1 MKILKFG
8 GKSVATIERF
18 NSVADIISDKQNSI
32 VVFPAIPEIT
42 YSLEEIA
49 NYFYKK
55 NTEGASEIINKLK
68 KYLLNFVSDIYT
80 DTDRKNKVNRYVD
93 DQIEYI
99 RSFSKELFTLFEEK
113 VLMAQGEQISSYLF
127 IELLRE
133 RRINCMEIPALEF
146 MKIDKNAEPD
156 MEFIKNTLISLLA
169 EKPSQLYITQGYI
182 CRNVYGEI
190 DDFRKGGNDYTAT
203 LIGAAIVAEEI
214 QIWTNTDGIHVMD
227 TSVINDSPIIEDLS
241 FDEAAE
247 LAYFGDK
254 VLHPTSVLPAKLANI
269 PVRIVS
275 ILSPEAK
282 GTLICDDTVKG
293 KIKAVATKDDITAIR
308 ISSGKMLLA
317 HGFLRR
323 VFEVFENY
331 RTPIDMLASSEVGI
345 SLTIDNAQYL
355 NEIVDELKKYGT
367 VSVDSDMTI
376 VSVIG
381 DLDWRNKES
390 KVSVCEALKH
400 LPVRMI
406 SYGGTDYN
414 FSFLVEKKRKEE
426 TLHTLNKYLFQ
437 NN

>member
-8 GKSVATIERF
+8 GKSVATTERF
-18 NSVADIISDKQNSI
+18 NSVADIISDKKNCI

-42 YSLEEIA
+42 LSLEEIS

-80 DTDRKNKVNRYVD
+80 DTSRKDNVSLYIEN
-93 DQIEYI
+93 QIEYI

-113 VLMAQGEQISSYLF
+113 VLMAQGELISSYLF
-127 IELLRE
+127 IELLNE
-133 RRINCMEIPALEF
+133 RKIDSVEISALDF
-146 MKIDKNAEPD
+146 MKVDKNSEPD
-156 MEFIKNTLISLLA
+156 MEFIKTSLNSLLTDN
-169 EKPSQLYITQGYI
+169 KSNLYITQGYI
-182 CRNVYGEI
+182 SRNVYGEI

-203 LIGAAIVAEEI
+203 LIGAAITAEEI
-214 QIWTNTDGIHVMD
+214 QIWTDTDGIHTID
-227 TSVINDSPIIEDLS
+227 PAVINNSRIIENLS

-269 PVRIVS
+269 PVRILS
-275 ILSPEAK
+275 ILNPDAK

-331 RTPIDMLASSEVGI
+331 RTSIDMLASSEVGV

-367 VSVDSDMTI
+367 VSVDSGMTI

-381 DLDWRNKES
+381 DLDWRDKDG

-400 LPVRMI
+400 LTVRMI

-414 FSFLVEKKRKEE
+414 YSFLVEQDKKEE